1 MIMLL
6 ATPLIITFPK
16 STIETLEK
24 CVMYVPSQQKYQKE
38 VNDFGLVSELLTLN
52 IFNTF
57 F

>member
-52 IFNTF
+52 TFNTF